1 MDEAEIKQYMDTEKA
16 LERIRGNK
24 KLLKTLLTHFMNTQD
39 QVAQL
44 KREVKVNDKDGAA
57 KSAHAIKGV
66 AANLSMTAL
75 YDQSVSFE
83 ALLKSGGDTGDMAE
97 GFGTFETAYKKTL
110 ECVEALLRNFP
121 A

>member
-1 MDEAEIKQYMDTEKA
+1 MMNEAEIKQYVDTEKA

-24 KLLKTLLTHFMNTQD
+24 KLFKTLLMHFMNTKD

-44 KREVKVNDKDGAA
+44 KQEVEANDREGAA

-75 YDQSVSFE
+75 YDQSVAFE
-83 ALLKSGGDTGDMAE
+83 ALLKSGDDTTE
-97 GFGTFETAYKKTL
+97 GFGTFEDAYKKTL
-110 ECVEALLRNFP
+110 ECVEVLVQSLSA
-121 A
+121 